1 MNWRAGVSNNNA
13 ELISSWEV
21 DISSH
26 PTWTYKLYPH
36 GQAIRQ
42 PILSALTPAQRTD
55 ELIRYYGH
63 DPAIR
68 RQLSQSI
75 WIKSEFAICLS
86 QAETGVGRHTKSE
99 NNLRNCHNNDRGDTK
114 SYDGLLTSFKDL
126 GDSCL
131 NWKYLSKKTN
141 LHHLYP
147 NSPDSH
153 CSKPSPTDPSCKYV
167 YASSKFSNRNLQNC
181 LSNIHNKQ
189 IDMDFEFRLAI

>member
-1 MNWRAGVSNNNA
+1 M
-13 ELISSWEV
+13 ISSWEV
-21 DISSH
+21 EISSNS
-26 PTWTYKLYPH
+26 TWSYKLYPH

-42 PILSALTPAQRTD
+42 PNLSALTPTQRTD

-75 WIKSEFAICLS
+75 WIKPEFAICLS

-99 NNLRNCHNNDRGDTK
+99 NNLRNCHNNDRGNTK

-131 NWKYLSKKTN
+131 NWRYLSKKTN

-153 CSKPSPTDPSCKYV
+153 CSKLSPTDPSCKYV
-167 YASSKFSNRNLQNC
+167 YASSKFSNRNVQNC

-189 IDMDFEFRLAI
+189 IDMNFKFRLEI

>member
-1 MNWRAGVSNNNA
+1 MNWRKGYDSNNND
-13 ELISSWEV
+13 ELISSGEA
-21 DISSH
+21 
-26 PTWTYKLYPH
+26 WTELTTGRTYQYYPH
-36 GQAIRQ
+36 GKAIRQ
-42 PILSALTPAQRTD
+42 PVLSASTPTLRTD

-63 DPAIR
+63 DPVLR

-75 WIKSEFAICLS
+75 WIKPEFAICLS

-99 NNLRNCHNNDRGDTK
+99 NNLRNCHNNDRWDTK

-153 CSKPSPTDPSCKYV
+153 CSRPNSDSSCKYV
-167 YASSKFSNRNLQNC
+167 YASSKFSNRNIQNC
-181 LSNIHNKQ
+181 LSNIYDKQ
-189 IDMDFEFRLAI
+189 VTLDFEFRS

>member
-1 MNWRAGVSNNNA
+1 MNWRKGYDSNNND
-13 ELISSWEV
+13 ELISSGEA
-21 DISSH
+21 
-26 PTWTYKLYPH
+26 WTELTTGRTYQYYPH
-36 GQAIRQ
+36 GKAIRQ
-42 PILSALTPAQRTD
+42 PILSALTPELRAD

-63 DPAIR
+63 DPLIR

-75 WIKSEFAICLS
+75 WIKPEFAICLS

-99 NNLRNCHNNDRGDTK
+99 NNLWNCHNNDRGDTK

-153 CSKPSPTDPSCKYV
+153 CSQPNSDPSCKYV

-181 LSNIHNKQ
+181 LSNIYDKQ
-189 IDMDFEFRLAI
+189 IDMDFKFRLEI